1 MTDEQDAA
9 ITAQEA
15 RAKRAPDS
23 QAFND
28 ALWLTTFS
36 TVLSD
41 CLNRGDLISVSI
53 DCAVLW
59 ADEIVTTR
67 GRKA

>member
-15 RAKRAPDS
+15 RAK
-23 QAFND
+23 QAANTSFND
-28 ALWLTTFS
+28 ALWLNTFG
-36 TVLSD
+36 TVLSAR
-41 CLNRGDLISVSI
+41 LYRGDRVSEAI
-53 DCAVLW
+53 DTATTW
-59 ADEIVTTR
+59 ADEMVLTN

>member
-15 RAKRAPDS
+15 RAKRADS

-28 ALWLTTFS
+28 TLWLNTFS

-41 CLNRGDLISVSI
+41 RLNRGDLISASI
-53 DCAVLW
+53 DCAVIW